1 MTNSPYSTVARHIIY
16 RFYFKMQASI
26 NKPSILTVHSNKKIA
41 RIRGYSTVHGFI
53 MTKAALTLEIKQ
65 LLIDTLSLDIKPDD
79 MDDDALL
86 LGDIPEFDSMA
97 IVSVITGL
105 EGSYGFTSA
114 DDELTAEVFES
125 IGTVVDFVLEQT
137 K

>member
-1 MTNSPYSTVARHIIY
+1 MTNT
-16 RFYFKMQASI
+16 Q
-26 NKPSILTVHSNKKIA
+26 LT
-41 RIRGYSTVHGFI
+41 F
-53 MTKAALTLEIKQ
+53 EIKQ
-65 LLIDTLSLDIKPDD
+65 LLIDTLSLDIMPAE

-97 IVSVITGL
+97 IVSVITAL
-105 EGSYGFTSA
+105 EDNYGFTSA

-125 IGTVVDFVLEQT
+125 IETVVNFVKQHL

>member
-1 MTNSPYSTVARHIIY
+1 MP
-16 RFYFKMQASI
+16 
-26 NKPSILTVHSNKKIA
+26 VHSISIIA
-41 RIRGYSTVHGFI
+41 RIRRTSPIPDII
-53 MTKAALTLEIKQ
+53 MTNAQLTLEIKQ
-65 LLIDTLSLDIKPDD
+65 LLIDTLSLDMMPAE

-97 IVSVITGL
+97 IVSVITAL
-105 EGSYGFTSA
+105 EENYGFTSA

-125 IGTVVDFVLEQT
+125 IETVVDFVEQHL